1 MAILVPGEEF
11 VSREPLLAID
21 NPLAP
26 GASVFRLVV
35 VDDDGNQS
43 APQELTVTV
52 RRRIVRP
59 PRGGGGGGE
68 LDPLDPRLVLDPRV
82 VIGPRVT
89 EPRPI
94 DPRVII
100 RRPG

>member
-1 MAILVPGEEF
+1 MATLVPGEEF
-11 VSREPLLAID
+11 VSREPLLPIE
-21 NPLAP
+21 NELPP

-35 VDDDGNQS
+35 VDDDGNHS
-43 APQELTVTV
+43 APQDLTVNV

-59 PRGGGGGGE
+59 PRGGGE
-68 LDPLDPRLVLDPRV
+68 FEPLDPRDPRVVLDPR
-82 VIGPRVT
+82 GRPRVVT
-89 EPRPI
+89 EPRPL